1 MTDKI
6 LIILCI
12 IIIILLL
19 MVLFKLLSPGKD
31 KNSARLEKSLR
42 DGLSASRREM
52 TAELNGGMQT
62 FSRLL
67 TDNQNQASEAQLRQ
81 LTNLENRFR
90 TLEST
95 NNEKLENMRAAMV
108 RQLSSIQEENQKKLD
123 VIQNTVNEKLD
134 TQLQKSFKLVS
145 ERLEKV
151 YESLGEMQSIA
162 SGVGD
167 LKKVLSNVKTRGI
180 LGEIQLGSI
189 LEEILAPE
197 LYETEI
203 ATIPDS
209 REHVEFAVKL
219 PGGAD
224 GSNVYL
230 PIDSKF
236 PGDTYAALQEAYDS
250 GDKERIDS
258 AKKALVAVIKK
269 CAGDIRSKYVSP
281 PYTTNFGIMFLPFEG
296 LYAEAVNLGLV
307 ETLQREYSVSITG
320 PSTMAAMLNSLQ
332 MGFRTLAI
340 QKRSNEVWKILGSV
354 KKEFLNFSDALEKTQ
369 KHIRQV
375 DDDLEKL
382 IGTRTRQIN
391 RSLSKIELPGGGDE
405 NTGLLETE

>member
-258 AKKALVAVIKK
+258 AKKARVAVIKK

-340 QKRSNEVWKILGSV
+340 QKRSNEVWEILGSV